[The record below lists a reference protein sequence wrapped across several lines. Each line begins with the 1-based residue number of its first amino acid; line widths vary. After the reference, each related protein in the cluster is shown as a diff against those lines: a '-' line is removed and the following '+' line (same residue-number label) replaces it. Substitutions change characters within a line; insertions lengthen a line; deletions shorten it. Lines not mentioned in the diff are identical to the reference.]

1 MKILAVDSSA
11 VSASAAIVE
20 DGKVLGEF
28 YLNTSLTHSQTL
40 MPMVENVL
48 ECTRIP
54 LSDIDLFAV
63 SSGPGSFTGIR
74 IGVASVKGL
83 AMAQKKPCVG
93 VSTLEAMAYNA
104 AHLDGIIAGA
114 MDARRAQVYNALFR
128 AKNGILERLTEDR
141 AIAIDAL
148 AEECQ
153 IYGKTVYLVG
163 DGAKLCY
170 NSTGFRESNA
180 VLLPEPLIYQRACNV
195 AKAAERLAEQG
206 KTVTAAQLAPVYLRP
221 AQAER
226 ELKKRQKGES
236 L

>member
-104 AHLDGIIAGA
+104 AHLDGIIAVSYTHLDVYKRQSQYRHPPGN
-114 MDARRAQVYNALFR
+114 ARGPQGSMRAPR
-128 AKNGILERLTEDR
+128 AKAR
-141 AIAIDAL
+141 ARGSGLVHGFSARKDAW
-148 AEECQ
+148 
-153 IYGKTVYLVG
+153 KM
-163 DGAKLCY
+163 
-170 NSTGFRESNA
+170 SR
-180 VLLPEPLIYQRACNV
+180 
-195 AKAAERLAEQG
+195 
-206 KTVTAAQLAPVYLRP
+206 
-221 AQAER
+221 
-226 ELKKRQKGES
+226 
-236 L
+236 